1 MPAQIKDYFKS
12 WFDWIYLPQIGVL
25 DIIEIIIIAVLVYAV
40 LVWIK
45 NTKAWMLLRGFVV
58 LGIFI
63 LIALIFRMSTILWLV
78 RNGIGLLAI
87 VAVIVFQPELRRAL
101 ERLGE
106 GNIFARLFSLN
117 LNKSKDAQRFGNTTR
132 RAITTAVS
140 QMAEEK
146 TGALIVVEKVI
157 QLTEY
162 ELTGIAMDSLV
173 SPQLLV
179 NIFEHNTPL
188 HDGAIIIRGDRI
200 MAATCYLPLSENMNI
215 SKSLGT
221 RHRAGLGLSEVC
233 DAVVIIVSEETGK
246 VTVAQEGNLMH
257 DVDSGRLNEI
267 LVGIQKTENTKAK
280 GKSHEKQA
288 D

>member
-1 MPAQIKDYFKS
+1 MSAQIKDYFAS

-63 LIALIFRMSTILWLV
+63 LIAVLFRMSTILWLV
-78 RNGIGLLAI
+78 RNGIGSLAI
-87 VAVIVFQPELRRAL
+87 AAVVVFQPELRRAL

-106 GNIFARLFSLN
+106 GNLFSRLFSIN
-117 LNKSKDAQRFGNTTR
+117 RGKDELRFSNGTL
-132 RAITTAVS
+132 RAITTAVAE
-140 QMAEEK
+140 MAEEK
-146 TGALIVVEKVI
+146 TGALIVVEKAI
-157 QLTEY
+157 HLTEY
-162 ELTGIAMDSLV
+162 ELTGIPMDSLV
-173 SPQLLV
+173 SPQLLI

-188 HDGAIIIRGDRI
+188 HDGAVIIRGDRI
-200 MAATCYLPLSENMNI
+200 MAATCYLPLSENMSI

-233 DAVVIIVSEETGK
+233 DAAVIIVSEETGG
-246 VTVAQEGNLMH
+246 VSVAREGQLIS
-257 DVDSGRLNEI
+257 DVDPGHLNEI
-267 LVGIQKTENTKAK
+267 LTDLQKTEKAKAK
-280 GKSHEKQA
+280 GKSHEEQ
-288 D
+288 DI

>member
-1 MPAQIKDYFKS
+1 MSAQIKDYFAS

-63 LIALIFRMSTILWLV
+63 LIAVLFRMSTILWLV
-78 RNGIGLLAI
+78 RNGIGILAI
-87 VAVIVFQPELRRAL
+87 AAVVVFQPELRRAL

-106 GNIFARLFSLN
+106 GNLFSRLFSIN
-117 LNKSKDAQRFGNTTR
+117 RGKDELRFSNGTL
-132 RAITTAVS
+132 RAITTAVAE
-140 QMAEEK
+140 MAEEK
-146 TGALIVVEKVI
+146 TGALIVVEKAI
-157 QLTEY
+157 HLTEY
-162 ELTGIAMDSLV
+162 ELTGIPMDSLV
-173 SPQLLV
+173 SPQLLI

-188 HDGAIIIRGDRI
+188 HDGAVIIRGDRI
-200 MAATCYLPLSENMNI
+200 MAATCYLPLSENMSI

-233 DAVVIIVSEETGK
+233 DAAVIIVSEETGG
-246 VTVAQEGNLMH
+246 VSVAREGQLIS
-257 DVDSGRLNEI
+257 DVDPGHLNEI
-267 LVGIQKTENTKAK
+267 LTDLQKTEKAKAK
-280 GKSHEKQA
+280 GKSHEEQ
-288 D
+288 DI

>member
-1 MPAQIKDYFKS
+1 MSAQIKDYFAS

-63 LIALIFRMSTILWLV
+63 LIAVPFRMSTILWLV
-78 RNGIGLLAI
+78 RNGIGILAI
-87 VAVIVFQPELRRAL
+87 AAVVVFQPELRRAL

-106 GNIFARLFSLN
+106 GNLFSRLFSIN
-117 LNKSKDAQRFGNTTR
+117 RGKDELRFSNGTL
-132 RAITTAVS
+132 RAITTAVAE
-140 QMAEEK
+140 MAEEK
-146 TGALIVVEKVI
+146 TGALIVVEKAI
-157 QLTEY
+157 HLTEY
-162 ELTGIAMDSLV
+162 ELTGIPMDSLV
-173 SPQLLV
+173 SPQLLI

-188 HDGAIIIRGDRI
+188 HDGAVIIRGDRI
-200 MAATCYLPLSENMNI
+200 MAATCYLPLSENMSI

-233 DAVVIIVSEETGK
+233 DAAVIIVSEETGG
-246 VTVAQEGNLMH
+246 VSVAREGQLIS
-257 DVDSGRLNEI
+257 DVDPGHLNEI
-267 LVGIQKTENTKAK
+267 LTDLQKTEKAKAK
-280 GKSHEKQA
+280 GKSHEEQ
-288 D
+288 DI

>member
-1 MPAQIKDYFKS
+1 MSAQIKDYFAS

-63 LIALIFRMSTILWLV
+63 LIAVLFRMSTILWLV
-78 RNGIGLLAI
+78 RNGIGILAI
-87 VAVIVFQPELRRAL
+87 AAVVVFQPELRRAL

-106 GNIFARLFSLN
+106 GNLFSRLFSIN
-117 LNKSKDAQRFGNTTR
+117 RGKDELRFSNGTL
-132 RAITTAVS
+132 RAITTAVAE
-140 QMAEEK
+140 MAEEK
-146 TGALIVVEKVI
+146 TGALIVVEKAI
-157 QLTEY
+157 HLTEY
-162 ELTGIAMDSLV
+162 ELTGIPMDSLV
-173 SPQLLV
+173 SPQLLI

-188 HDGAIIIRGDRI
+188 HDGAVIIRGDRI
-200 MAATCYLPLSENMNI
+200 MAATCYLPLSENMSI

-233 DAVVIIVSEETGK
+233 DAAVIIVSEETGG
-246 VTVAQEGNLMH
+246 VSVAREGQLIS
-257 DVDSGRLNEI
+257 DVDPGHLNEI
-267 LVGIQKTENTKAK
+267 LTDLQKTEKAKAK
-280 GKSHEKQA
+280 GKSHEKQ
-288 D
+288 DI

>member
-1 MPAQIKDYFKS
+1 MSAQIKDYFAS

-58 LGIFI
+58 LGVFI
-63 LIALIFRMSTILWLV
+63 LIAVLFRMSTILWLV
-78 RNGIGLLAI
+78 RNGIGILAI
-87 VAVIVFQPELRRAL
+87 AAVVVFQPELRRAL

-106 GNIFARLFSLN
+106 RNLFARLFSIN
-117 LNKSKDAQRFGNTTR
+117 RGKDELRFSNGTL
-132 RAITTAVS
+132 RAITTAVAE
-140 QMAEEK
+140 MAEEK
-146 TGALIVVEKVI
+146 TGALIVVEKAI
-157 QLTEY
+157 HLTEY
-162 ELTGIAMDSLV
+162 ELTGIPMDSLV

-188 HDGAIIIRGDRI
+188 HDGAVIIRGDRI
-200 MAATCYLPLSENMNI
+200 MAATCYLPLSENMSI

-233 DAVVIIVSEETGK
+233 DAAVIIVSEETGG
-246 VTVAQEGNLMH
+246 VSVAREGQLIS
-257 DVDSGRLNEI
+257 DVDSGHLNEI
-267 LVGIQKTENTKAK
+267 LTDLQKTEKAKAK
-280 GKSHEKQA
+280 GKSHEKQ
-288 D
+288 DI

>member
-1 MPAQIKDYFKS
+1 MSAQIKDYFAS

-63 LIALIFRMSTILWLV
+63 LIAVLFRMSTILWLV
-78 RNGIGLLAI
+78 RNGIGILAI
-87 VAVIVFQPELRRAL
+87 AAVVVFQPELRRAL

-106 GNIFARLFSLN
+106 GNLFSRLFSIN
-117 LNKSKDAQRFGNTTR
+117 RGKDALRFSNGTL
-132 RAITTAVS
+132 RAITTAVAE
-140 QMAEEK
+140 MAEEK
-146 TGALIVVEKVI
+146 TGALIVVEKAI
-157 QLTEY
+157 HLTEY
-162 ELTGIAMDSLV
+162 ELTGIPMDSLV
-173 SPQLLV
+173 SPQLLI

-188 HDGAIIIRGDRI
+188 HDGAVIIRGDRI
-200 MAATCYLPLSENMNI
+200 MAATCYLPLSENMSI

-233 DAVVIIVSEETGK
+233 DAAVIIVSEETGG
-246 VTVAQEGNLMH
+246 VSVAREGQLIS
-257 DVDSGRLNEI
+257 DVDPGHLNEI
-267 LVGIQKTENTKAK
+267 LTDLQKTEKAKAK
-280 GKSHEKQA
+280 GKSHEEQ
-288 D
+288 DI

>member
-1 MPAQIKDYFKS
+1 MSAQIKDYFAS

-63 LIALIFRMSTILWLV
+63 LIAVLFRMSTILWLV
-78 RNGIGLLAI
+78 RNGIGILAI
-87 VAVIVFQPELRRAL
+87 AAVVVFFSFLRRAL

-106 GNIFARLFSLN
+106 GNLFSRLFSIN
-117 LNKSKDAQRFGNTTR
+117 RGKDELRFSNGTL
-132 RAITTAVS
+132 RAITTAVAE
-140 QMAEEK
+140 MAEEK
-146 TGALIVVEKVI
+146 TGALIVVEKAI
-157 QLTEY
+157 HLTEY
-162 ELTGIAMDSLV
+162 ELTGIPMDSLV
-173 SPQLLV
+173 SPQLLI

-188 HDGAIIIRGDRI
+188 HDGAVIIRGDRI
-200 MAATCYLPLSENMNI
+200 MAATCYLPLSENMSI

-233 DAVVIIVSEETGK
+233 DAAVIIVSEETGG
-246 VTVAQEGNLMH
+246 VSVAREGQLIS
-257 DVDSGRLNEI
+257 DVDPGHLNEI
-267 LVGIQKTENTKAK
+267 LTDLQKTEKAKAK
-280 GKSHEKQA
+280 GKSHEEQ
-288 D
+288 DI

>member
-1 MPAQIKDYFKS
+1 MSAQIKDYFAS

-58 LGIFI
+58 LGVFI
-63 LIALIFRMSTILWLV
+63 LIAVLFRMSTILWLV
-78 RNGIGLLAI
+78 RNGIGILAI
-87 VAVIVFQPELRRAL
+87 AAVVVFQPELRRAL

-106 GNIFARLFSLN
+106 RNLFARLFSIN
-117 LNKSKDAQRFGNTTR
+117 RGKDELRFSNGTL
-132 RAITTAVS
+132 RAITTAVAE
-140 QMAEEK
+140 MAEEK
-146 TGALIVVEKVI
+146 TGALIVVEKAI
-157 QLTEY
+157 HLTEY
-162 ELTGIAMDSLV
+162 ELTGIPMDSLV

-188 HDGAIIIRGDRI
+188 HDGAVIIRGDRI
-200 MAATCYLPLSENMNI
+200 MAATCYLPLSENMSI

-233 DAVVIIVSEETGK
+233 DAAVIIVSEETGG
-246 VTVAQEGNLMH
+246 VSVAREGQLIS
-257 DVDSGRLNEI
+257 DVDPGHLNEI
-267 LVGIQKTENTKAK
+267 LTDLQKTEKAKAK
-280 GKSHEKQA
+280 GKSHEKQ
-288 D
+288 DI

>member
-1 MPAQIKDYFKS
+1 MSAQIKDYFAS

-63 LIALIFRMSTILWLV
+63 LIAVLFRMSTILWLV
-78 RNGIGLLAI
+78 RNGIGILAI
-87 VAVIVFQPELRRAL
+87 AAVVGFQPELRRAL

-106 GNIFARLFSLN
+106 GNLFSRLFSIN
-117 LNKSKDAQRFGNTTR
+117 RGKDELRFSNGTL
-132 RAITTAVS
+132 RAITTAVAE
-140 QMAEEK
+140 MAEEK
-146 TGALIVVEKVI
+146 TGALIVVEKAI
-157 QLTEY
+157 HLTEY
-162 ELTGIAMDSLV
+162 ELTGIPMDSLV
-173 SPQLLV
+173 SPQLLI

-188 HDGAIIIRGDRI
+188 HDGAVIIRGDRI
-200 MAATCYLPLSENMNI
+200 MAATCYLPLSENMSI

-233 DAVVIIVSEETGK
+233 DAAVIIVSEETGG
-246 VTVAQEGNLMH
+246 VSVAREGQLIS
-257 DVDSGRLNEI
+257 DVDPGHLNEI
-267 LVGIQKTENTKAK
+267 LTDLQKTEKAKAK
-280 GKSHEKQA
+280 GKSHEEQ
-288 D
+288 DI